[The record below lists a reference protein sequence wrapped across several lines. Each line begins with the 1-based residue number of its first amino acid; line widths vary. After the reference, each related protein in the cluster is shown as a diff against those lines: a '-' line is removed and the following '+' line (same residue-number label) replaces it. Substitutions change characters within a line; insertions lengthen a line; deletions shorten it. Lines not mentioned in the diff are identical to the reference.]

1 MTTQFPY
8 ASIVIP
14 NYNGAEHL
22 ETCLASLHELRYPGG
37 FETIIADNAST
48 DGSVD
53 LVKRRFPD
61 VKVVELEANLGF
73 AAACNRGARDAQGGI
88 VAFLNNDMRVEPS
101 WLTALV
107 EPLLGDPDVVATS
120 ARILSWDGKAI
131 DFVGGSVNF
140 YGHGF
145 QPRHGRPAAELGDDS
160 NRPVLFACGGS
171 MAARKDV
178 FLASGAFDEDYFAF
192 FEDID
197 LGWRFWV
204 LGYRVLFVPSAVA
217 YHKGH
222 ATGSKLPAHQIRV
235 LYERNALA
243 TVIKNYDDANLAR
256 VLPVALLLA
265 AERALVYG
273 QVDRR
278 GYRVWAK
285 DLEKSESIERVGVS
299 HVLAMAEVAEHAE
312 ALWAKRAIVQ
322 AHRRRAD
329 SEIFGLLEA
338 PFETNCLDVAYMS
351 TQKKLQEA
359 LGIEEMF
366 ARASTEPRVL
376 IISNDTVNARMAG
389 PGIRAWEM
397 ANVLAGGQ
405 SVTLAVPNDDPPPSE
420 HFQVKSYR
428 SKSGVGLRELAA
440 EHDVLIVQGF
450 VLHLFPFLAELDKV
464 LIVDLYDPFTLENL
478 HVFSHDPMDQ
488 RNAVHESHLDV
499 LNAQLRA
506 GDFFLCASEKQRDYW
521 LGMLAANNRINPQ
534 LYDVDPTLRRLIDV
548 VPFGMPS
555 DPPRPTRRVL
565 KGVYPGIAADDRVI
579 LWGGGIWE
587 WFDPLTLI
595 QALDRIRDTRPEV
608 KLFFMGIKHPNPLVP
623 DMAMTARAIALAKEL
638 GLDGKSV
645 FFNEWVPYDERQ
657 NYLLESDIGVSLHF
671 DHLETRYSFRTR
683 VLDYI
688 WAGLPVVCSR
698 GDAVGELV
706 ETRGLGRVVDYQDVD
721 ELVEALLE
729 ILDDPK
735 GRAARAE
742 RFRTAADE
750 LRWEQALA
758 PLAHFCADPH
768 RAPDRAAL
776 LASIDFGPVE
786 QRYGRWSRTASSLL
800 PPGPPPTPV
809 WRLPLRAI
817 TYVRT
822 GGMSRLWREARSYV
836 RWRQLRAEDQRLRGE

>member
-1 MTTQFPY
+1 MTTQLPF
-8 ASIVIP
+8 ATIVIP
-14 NYNGAEHL
+14 NYNGTEHL
-22 ETCLASLHELRYPGG
+22 ETCLASLQQLHYSGG
-37 FETIIADNAST
+37 FETIIADNASS
-48 DGSVD
+48 DGSVE
-53 LVKRRFPD
+53 LIKHRFPD
-61 VKVVELEANLGF
+61 VKVVELEENLGF
-73 AAACNRGARDAQGGI
+73 AAACNRGARDAQGSI
-88 VAFLNNDMRVEPS
+88 VAFLNNDMRVEPT

-107 EPLLGDPDVVATS
+107 EPLLADPDVVATS

-145 QPRHGRPAAELGDDS
+145 QPQHGRPAAESDDQR

-171 MAARKDV
+171 MAARRDV
-178 FLASGAFDEDYFAF
+178 FLSSGGFDEDYFAF

-204 LGYRVLFVPSAVA
+204 LGYRVLFVPGAVA

-243 TVIKNYDDANLAR
+243 SVIKNYDDANLAR
-256 VLPVALLLA
+256 VLPAALLLT

-285 DLEKSESIERVGVS
+285 DAETTESIERVGVS
-299 HVLAMAEVAEHAE
+299 HIVAMAEVAEHAE

-338 PFETNCLDVAYMS
+338 PFETNCLDLAYMS
-351 TQKKLQEA
+351 TQKKLQGA
-359 LGIEEMF
+359 LGIEEIF
-366 ARASTEPRVL
+366 ARTSAETRVL

-397 ANVLAGGQ
+397 ANVLSRSQ
-405 SVTLAVPNDDPPPSE
+405 PVTLAVPNEDPPLSE
-420 HFQVKSYR
+420 HFTVRSYR

-440 EHDVLIVQGF
+440 GHEVLIVQGF

-464 LIVDLYDPFTLENL
+464 LVVDLYDPFTLENL
-478 HVFSHDPMDQ
+478 HVFSHDAMDQ
-488 RNAVHESHLDV
+488 RTAVHQSHLDV
-499 LNAQLRA
+499 LNTQLCA

-534 LYDVDPTLRRLIDV
+534 LYDADPTLRRLIDV
-548 VPFGMPS
+548 VPFGVPP
-555 DPPRPTRRVL
+555 DPPEHTRPVL
-565 KGVYPGIAADDRVI
+565 KGAYPGIDADDRVI

-595 QALDRIRDTRPEV
+595 HAVHRIRKTRPEI

-623 DMAMTARAIALAKEL
+623 AMAMTAKAIALAKEL
-638 GLDGKSV
+638 DLDGKGV
-645 FFNEWVPYDERQ
+645 FFNEWVAYDDRQ
-657 NYLLESDIGVSLHF
+657 NYLLEADVGLSLHF
-671 DHLETRYSFRTR
+671 DHLETRYSYRTR

-706 ETRGLGRVVDYQDVD
+706 EARGLGRVVDYQDVD
-721 ELVEALLE
+721 GLVAALLE

-742 RFRTAADE
+742 RFGAVADE
-750 LRWEQALA
+750 LRWDRALGS
-758 PLAHFCADPH
+758 LVRFCADPH

-809 WRLPLRAI
+809 WRLPLRAF
-817 TYVRT
+817 TYLRM
-822 GGMSRLWREARSYV
+822 GGLSRLWREARSYL

>member
-1 MTTQFPY
+1 MTAPLPY

-14 NYNGAEHL
+14 NFNGAEHL
-22 ETCLASLHELRYPGG
+22 ETCLASLQQLQYSGG
-37 FETIIADNAST
+37 FETIVADNAST
-48 DGSVD
+48 DGSVE
-53 LVKRRFPD
+53 LVRKRFPD
-61 VKVVELEANLGF
+61 VRVVTLEENLGF
-73 AAACNRGARDAQGGI
+73 AAACNQGARDARGGI
-88 VAFLNNDMRVEPS
+88 VAFLNNDMRVEPT
-101 WLTALV
+101 WLAALV
-107 EPLLGDPDVVATS
+107 EPLLADPDVVATG

-145 QPRHGRPAAELGDDS
+145 QPLHGRPADEMADGR

-171 MAARKDV
+171 MATRRDV

-197 LGWRFWV
+197 LGWRLWV
-204 LGYRVLFVPSAVA
+204 LGYRVLFVPGAVA

-256 VLPVALLLA
+256 VLPAALLLA

-285 DLEKSESIERVGVS
+285 AHEQSETIERVGVS
-299 HVLAMAEVAEHAE
+299 HVVAMAEVAEHAG

-329 SEIFGLLEA
+329 SEIFRLLDA
-338 PFETNCLDVAYMS
+338 PFETNCLDLAYMN
-351 TQKKLQEA
+351 TQKTLQEA
-359 LGIEEMF
+359 LGIEEIF
-366 ARASTEPRVL
+366 ECRTDEPRVL
-376 IISNDTVNARMAG
+376 IVSNDTVNARMAG

-397 ANVLAGGQ
+397 ANVLGQ
-405 SVTLAVPNDDPPPSE
+405 RQPVTLAVPNDDPPPSE
-420 HFQVKSYR
+420 RFQVRSYR

-450 VLHLFPFLAELDKV
+450 VLHLFPFLAELEKV
-464 LIVDLYDPFTLENL
+464 LVVDLYDPFTLENL
-478 HVFSHDPMDQ
+478 HIFAHDPMDQ
-488 RNAVHESHLDV
+488 RTAVHQSHLDV

-521 LGMLAANNRINPQ
+521 LGMLAANNRINPR
-534 LYDVDPTLRRLIDV
+534 LYDADPTLRRLIDV
-548 VPFGMPS
+548 SPFGVPS
-555 DPPRPTRRVL
+555 DPPRRTKRVL
-565 KGVYPGIAADDRVI
+565 KGAYPGIAADDRVI

-595 QALDRIRDTRPEV
+595 HAVHQIRQTRPEV
-608 KLFFMGIKHPNPLVP
+608 KLFFMGIRHPNPLVP
-623 DMAMTARAIALAKEL
+623 DMAMTARAIALAREL
-638 GLDGKSV
+638 GLDGKGV

-657 NYLLESDIGVSLHF
+657 NYLLEADVGVSLHF

-698 GDAVGELV
+698 GDAIAELV
-706 ETRGLGRVVDYQDVD
+706 ETRGLGRVVDFQDVGA
-721 ELVEALLE
+721 LVDALLE
-729 ILDDPK
+729 ILDDPH
-735 GRAARAE
+735 GREARAE
-742 RFRTAADE
+742 RFRAAADE
-750 LRWEQALA
+750 LRWEWALE
-758 PLAHFCADPH
+758 PLARFCAEPH
-768 RAPDRAAL
+768 RAPDRVAL
-776 LASIDFGPVE
+776 LASVDFGPVE
-786 QRYGRWSRTASSLL
+786 QRYGRWSRSASSLL

-809 WRLPLRAI
+809 WRLPLRAV
-817 TYVRT
+817 TYLRM
-822 GGMSRLWREARSYV
+822 GGLPRLWREVRSYL